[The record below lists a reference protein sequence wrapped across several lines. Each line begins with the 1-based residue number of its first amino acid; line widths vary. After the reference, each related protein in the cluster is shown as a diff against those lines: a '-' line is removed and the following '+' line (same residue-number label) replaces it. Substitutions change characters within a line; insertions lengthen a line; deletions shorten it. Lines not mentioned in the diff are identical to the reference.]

1 MYIKIIINEMN
12 DMNDISNY
20 LNLHLELKIV

>member
-12 DMNDISNY
+12 EMNDISNY